1 MNCLTPHSLLRTPH
15 SLLFYTLLTSILQII
30 HLHIVFLDTHGE
42 KPYNF
47 DMEWNDKQTKIAKA
61 LSEQKTVAAIVAELK
76 VSEALVYK
84 VRKALK
90 KAGGQIPSSNDR
102 VIPTTVVKKAPH
114 QVKTTDSVSE
124 TSLLEFAPRIQ
135 SFAMTPDI
143 FMSYM
148 CALMEG
154 YKKDLGQWLSLV
166 SRDFWLG
173 RGRNFYAEVA
183 NFDPNDGRK
192 RHE

>member
-1 MNCLTPHSLLRTPH
+1 
-15 SLLFYTLLTSILQII
+15 
-30 HLHIVFLDTHGE
+30 
-42 KPYNF
+42 
-47 DMEWNDKQTKIAKA
+47 MEWNPKQVEIAKG
-61 LSEQKTVAAIVAELK
+61 LTQGKSVAEIATECG
-76 VSEALVYK
+76 VSQSMVRK
-84 VRKALK
+84 VRKALA
-90 KAGGQIPSSNDR
+90 KAGPPDASIDQLIPS
-102 VIPTTVVKKAPH
+102 TMVKRTPPNP
-114 QVKTTDSVSE
+114 KTTDAASE
-124 TSLLEFAPRIQ
+124 TSILEFTPQ
-135 SFAMTPDI
+135 VQKFAMTPDI

>member
-1 MNCLTPHSLLRTPH
+1 
-15 SLLFYTLLTSILQII
+15 
-30 HLHIVFLDTHGE
+30 
-42 KPYNF
+42 
-47 DMEWNDKQTKIAKA
+47 MEWNDRQTKIANA
-61 LSEQKTVAAIVAELK
+61 LIEGKSVKETAIECGA
-76 VSEALVYK
+76 SIALVYK
-84 VRKALK
+84 VQKALK